1 MRLEGSHK
9 RTSHPL
15 SLGAYGGER
24 MVMSMSIPLQG
35 YPRSAAVSPRLQVT
49 ESTGSTNADLVK
61 AAAASPEQWP
71 HLSVVL
77 TTDQRD
83 GRGRLDRTW
92 TAPPGTGL
100 AVSVLVRVP
109 GLPAR
114 ARGWI
119 PLIAGAAM
127 TRAVMGQL
135 RGTGHSAGLK
145 WPNDVLLDGGKV
157 SGILA
162 EVVPGHPEAVVIG
175 AGVNTL
181 MTRADLPVETA
192 TSFAATGLDVDED
205 RLLADYLVTLDAHLT
220 ALSTAHGDAA
230 AAGILGEIE
239 ALCTTIGSEVV
250 VSLPDGTKL
259 RGHAQRID
267 PEGRLVVIDGD
278 VETPVSAGDV
288 VHVR

>member
-1 MRLEGSHK
+1 MQSLAPIVVEPLLRGRFGRPYLYLERCETTQRLLDAGFPEGAVAVCEEQ
-9 RTSHPL
+9 TS
-15 SLGAYGGER
+15 
-24 MVMSMSIPLQG
+24 
-35 YPRSAAVSPRLQVT
+35 
-49 ESTGSTNADLVK
+49 
-61 AAAASPEQWP
+61 
-71 HLSVVL
+71 
-77 TTDQRD
+77 
-83 GRGRLDRTW
+83 GRGRLGRTW
-92 TAPPGTGL
+92 EAPLGSSILVSILLRPPAASRPAELTLVAAL
-100 AVSVLVRVP
+100 AAAL
-109 GLPAR
+109 AIER
-114 ARGWI
+114 A
-119 PLIAGAAM
+119 AG
-127 TRAVMGQL
+127 R
-135 RGTGHSAGLK
+135 SAEVK

-192 TSFAATGLDVDED
+192 TSFAATGLEVDED